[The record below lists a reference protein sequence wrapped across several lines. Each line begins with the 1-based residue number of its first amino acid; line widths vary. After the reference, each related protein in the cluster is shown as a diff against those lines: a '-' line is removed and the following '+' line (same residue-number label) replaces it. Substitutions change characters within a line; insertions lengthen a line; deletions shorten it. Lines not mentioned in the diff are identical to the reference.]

1 MNRKIKA
8 LLCILGLALG
18 FLVATAP
25 QASASLSV
33 TDIRYGGGWGYA
45 NIYVAKGWNTVTPD
59 SSGRP
64 VTQEIFQTDC
74 NDVIKRL
81 NANGTTTIIWASNTV
96 RPTNTDCSMVFQQ
109 DGNKVIY
116 QAGHGAIFATGTN
129 RGLYGKYIAEV
140 QSDGTAM
147 ISWFDPSYGWRIIW
161 LKG

>member
-1 MNRKIKA
+1 MKRV
-8 LLCILGLALG
+8 LLVVLALPCVG
-18 FLVATAP
+18 LLSPPAH
-25 QASASLSV
+25 ASLAV
-33 TDIRYGGGWGYA
+33 TDIRYGGGWGYT

-81 NANGTTTIIWASNTV
+81 NANGTTTIIWASGTV
-96 RPTNTDCSMVFQQ
+96 RPTNTSCSMVFQQ

-129 RGLYGKYIAEV
+129 RGLYYKYIAEV
-140 QSDGTAM
+140 QSDGTAL
-147 ISWFDPSYGWRIIW
+147 ISWFRPNYGWQIIW
-161 LKG
+161 IRG